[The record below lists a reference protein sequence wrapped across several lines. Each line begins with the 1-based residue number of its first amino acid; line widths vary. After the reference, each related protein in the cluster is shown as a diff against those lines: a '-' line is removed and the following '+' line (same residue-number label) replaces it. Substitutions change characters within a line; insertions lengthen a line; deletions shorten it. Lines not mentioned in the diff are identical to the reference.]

1 MANNCCYGCVA
12 PKRYP
17 GCQDHCPERQEE
29 LAQRAKEMEQ
39 RRQNH
44 KIHSGI
50 TSQKI
55 DGVRRAMR
63 RHGRK

>member
-17 GCQDHCPERQEE
+17 GCHDHCPERQEE
-29 LAQRAKEMEQ
+29 LAQRAQEMEK
-39 RRQNH
+39 RRKAH
-44 KIHSGI
+44 GI
-50 TSQKI
+50 STGINNQKI
-55 DGVRRAMR
+55 EGIRRALR

>member
-1 MANNCCYGCVA
+1 MADNCCYGCVA

-17 GCQDHCPERQEE
+17 GCQDHCPERQEQ

-39 RRQNH
+39 RRKAH
-44 KIHSGI
+44 GI
-50 TSQKI
+50 SNGINNQKI
-55 DGVRRAMR
+55 EGIRRAMR

>member
-1 MANNCCYGCVA
+1 MADNCCYGCVA

-17 GCQDHCPERQEE
+17 GCQDHCPERQEQ

-39 RRQNH
+39 MRKAN
-44 KIHSGI
+44 GI
-50 TSQKI
+50 ANGINNQKI
-55 DGVRRAMR
+55 EGIRRAMR

>member
-1 MANNCCYGCVA
+1 MANNCCYGCVK

-29 LAQRAKEMEQ
+29 LAKRAQEMEK
-39 RRQNH
+39 RRKAQG
-44 KIHSGI
+44 ISSGI
-50 TSQKI
+50 NNQKI
-55 DGVRRAMR
+55 EGIRRAMR